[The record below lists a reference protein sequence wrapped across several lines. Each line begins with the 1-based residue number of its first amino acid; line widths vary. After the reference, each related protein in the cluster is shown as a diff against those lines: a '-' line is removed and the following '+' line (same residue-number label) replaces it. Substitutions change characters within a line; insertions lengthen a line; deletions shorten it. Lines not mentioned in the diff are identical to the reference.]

1 MLNYQRVHHFDHCF
15 ARILHQNGDLRIQDV
30 RDVFLETSPMFGAGY
45 HSSPASIEMYGTC
58 MEINDKSMEIDET
71 CSKRETIHIGN
82 E

>member
-1 MLNYQRVHHFDHCF
+1 M
-15 ARILHQNGDLRIQDV
+15 LHQNGDLTIQDV

-45 HSSPASIEMYGTC
+45 HSSPSIEMYGTC

-71 CSKRETIHIGN
+71 CSKRETIHIGH

>member
-1 MLNYQRVHHFDHCF
+1 
-15 ARILHQNGDLRIQDV
+15 
-30 RDVFLETSPMFGAGY
+30 MFGAGY